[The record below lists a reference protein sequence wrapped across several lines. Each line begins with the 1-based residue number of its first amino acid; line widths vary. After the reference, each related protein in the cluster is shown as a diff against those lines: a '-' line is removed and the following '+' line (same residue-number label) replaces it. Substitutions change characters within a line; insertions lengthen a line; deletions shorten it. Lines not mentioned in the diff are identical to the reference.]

1 MKKYSRSFVFAAT
14 VTVAMSFSLIACDDS
29 SSANS
34 NSTNNEAPVAPT
46 DSVESGVSVDSLLIQ
61 SCASLAP
68 SVPCADTINTDGK
81 YYKRDLCYF
90 KCENNAWKG
99 VTKVPSDVTF
109 YSYSEL
115 ESMTQNQLPKCTAE
129 KEGMV
134 KRMWKGNPKYGSAW
148 TYRCENGEWV
158 TRDLWVTCDT
168 TGVQVGDICRKDD
181 VVGSFAA
188 GGGAKAPVELY
199 VYAGDGNW
207 DDYDPRTGITKECT
221 ETNEGDVASVVF
233 DVIPDKR
240 DTVWYNDVPWNIFEE
255 TLGKTDTVSYE
266 CLNGEWSN
274 FKITD

>member
-14 VTVAMSFSLIACDDS
+14 VTVAMSFLLVACDDS

-34 NSTNNEAPVAPT
+34 NSTNNEAPVAPA

-61 SCASLAP
+61 SCTSLAP
-68 SVPCADTINTDGK
+68 NVPCADNTDGK

-90 KCENNAWKG
+90 KCENNVWKG

-129 KEGMV
+129 KEGVV

-148 TYRCENGEWV
+148 TYRCENGEW
-158 TRDLWVTCDT
+158 TPRNLWVTCDT

-221 ETNEGDVASVVF
+221 EANEGDVASVVF
-233 DVIPDKR
+233 DVIPSKA

-266 CLNGEWSN
+266 CLNGEWSD